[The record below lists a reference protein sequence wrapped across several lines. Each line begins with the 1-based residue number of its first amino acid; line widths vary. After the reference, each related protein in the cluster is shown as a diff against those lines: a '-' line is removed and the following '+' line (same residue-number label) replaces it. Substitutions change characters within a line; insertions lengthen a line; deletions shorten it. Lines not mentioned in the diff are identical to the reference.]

1 MVRSKDEGWLQG
13 FITITTFTIWHR
25 HFQWN
30 SLHPEAG
37 MEDESHGEGGV
48 IDEDG
53 SISRELQE
61 QVWAGDPHG
70 EGVSYPHIAEL
81 SLLGAIG
88 SGGFLVKLMI
98 EELEAE
104 IIDPPYEWCVYSTSS
119 RHSSTSLPTSPT
131 LFPRPYPASP
141 HPTAPPLLKVMIH
154 TDSCPHVPPSGGTMV
169 ILLNSF
175 SLV

>member
-1 MVRSKDEGWLQG
+1 
-13 FITITTFTIWHR
+13 
-25 HFQWN
+25 
-30 SLHPEAG
+30 

-119 RHSSTSLPTSPT
+119 SDT
-131 LFPRPYPASP
+131 LQPLFQPRPPSSRDRTLLR
-141 HPTAPPLLKVMIH
+141 PTPLPLP
-154 TDSCPHVPPSGGTMV
+154 C
-169 ILLNSF
+169 
-175 SLV
+175 